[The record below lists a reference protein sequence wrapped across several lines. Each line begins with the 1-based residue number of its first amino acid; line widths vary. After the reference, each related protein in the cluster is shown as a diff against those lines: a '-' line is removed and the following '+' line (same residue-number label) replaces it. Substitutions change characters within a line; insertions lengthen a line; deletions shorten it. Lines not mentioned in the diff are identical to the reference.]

1 MQQMKKP
8 WSLGAGSRNG
18 HTLYA
23 LTVAK
28 VSPTGCPCRCRP
40 KQMERPD
47 ALLDPTPRRKKPANM
62 RALLI
67 LPLFILLMCTEP
79 ADCSVRAADTSAMT
93 TADPSVQ
100 PQQVHG
106 PGHARRMDG
115 FANHSMLDEEAAI
128 EALATLFVIFTFT
141 ALAWKP

>member
-1 MQQMKKP
+1 MHSSIQ
-8 WSLGAGSRNG
+8 L
-18 HTLYA
+18 
-23 LTVAK
+23 
-28 VSPTGCPCRCRP
+28 
-40 KQMERPD
+40 
-47 ALLDPTPRRKKPANM
+47 PRRKKPANM

-79 ADCSVRAADTSAMT
+79 ADCSVQAADTQAMT
-93 TADPSVQ
+93 TADSNVQ

-106 PGHARRMDG
+106 PGHARRMDRC
-115 FANHSMLDEEAAI
+115 ANHSMQDEEAAI